1 MNVSWFVGA
10 GRVAVVFGLVVTLS
24 ACNQMTKKDGGALVG
39 GALGGLVGS
48 TIGRGDGRIAAAVAG
63 ALLGAYVGSSVGE
76 SMDEL
81 DRRRASD
88 ALETSPTGS
97 AVAWT
102 NPDSGSR
109 YRVTPTRT
117 YYERSQTPCREFTTE
132 AWIEGKRETVRGSAC
147 RQQDGSWRSQ

>member
-1 MNVSWFVGA
+1 MNKTFRIGA
-10 GRVAVVFGLVVTLS
+10 FALTVIALS
-24 ACNQMTKKDGGALVG
+24 GCNQLTNKDGGALVG

-48 TIGRGDGRIAAAVAG
+48 TIGSGDGRIAAAVAG

-97 AVAWT
+97 SVAWT
-102 NPDSGSR
+102 NPDSGTR

-117 YYERSQTPCREFTTE
+117 YYESAQSPCREFTTE
-132 AWIEGKRETVRGSAC
+132 AWIESKRETVKGTAC
-147 RQQDGSWRSQ
+147 RQEDGSWRSQ